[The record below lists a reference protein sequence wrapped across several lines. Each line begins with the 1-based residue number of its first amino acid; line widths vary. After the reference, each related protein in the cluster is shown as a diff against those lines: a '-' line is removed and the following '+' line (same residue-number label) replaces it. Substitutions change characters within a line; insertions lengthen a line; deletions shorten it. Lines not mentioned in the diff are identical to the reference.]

1 MSDVLV
7 LVADGLVRR
16 RGDKAII
23 AGASLSLK
31 LGESVALMGPS
42 GCGKTTLLHL
52 LGVLDRPGA
61 GTVLIEGINP
71 WSKGRNARAALRLRR
86 IGFVFQQSNLIPF
99 LSARDNVALPAWRLS
114 GSRRSALAQADAL
127 LARFGLSVQARAP
140 GGVLSLGEAQR
151 VATARALVN
160 RPAIILAD
168 EPTGSLDSASTE
180 AVLDSFDEIV
190 REGTTLLVATHDSRV
205 ASRMHRMV
213 HMQDGALADQPIPT
227 TGCPSPFTA
236 LKIPAGGRP

>member
-1 MSDVLV
+1 
-7 LVADGLVRR
+7 
-16 RGDKAII
+16 
-23 AGASLSLK
+23 
-31 LGESVALMGPS
+31 
-42 GCGKTTLLHL
+42 
-52 LGVLDRPGA
+52 
-61 GTVLIEGINP
+61 
-71 WSKGRNARAALRLRR
+71 
-86 IGFVFQQSNLIPF
+86 
-99 LSARDNVALPAWRLS
+99 
-114 GSRRSALAQADAL
+114 
-127 LARFGLSVQARAP
+127 
-140 GGVLSLGEAQR
+140 VLSLGEAQR

-236 LKIPAGGRP
+236 LKIPAGRRP